1 MFWQETT
8 KEEVFIPPDTI
19 QDLAFNIH
27 SKILPMDHAYPLA
40 QAVLQHL
47 PWLEEV
53 GGGIFDISVSDGNGW
68 EQNKDGFYYPS
79 RRSKLI
85 LRLPKTHLDQALT
98 LVGQTLSLGDYE
110 VAVVKAL
117 KPKLLSDMPVVF
129 AKGVVCES
137 DMSENDFLQQCYQE
151 LQDLGIQVKK
161 MLAGLDTTLQTDQG
175 LVHAKSLMI
184 ADLGKAESVHI
195 QEVGLGPFRTLGCG
209 LFLPHKDI
217 ETL

>member
-8 KEEVFIPPDTI
+8 KEEVFTLPDTI

-27 SKILPMDHAYPLA
+27 SKILPIDHAYLLS
-40 QAVLQHL
+40 QAVLEHL

-79 RRSKLI
+79 KRSKLI
-85 LRLPKTHLDQALT
+85 LRLPKTHLDQALVLVDKT
-98 LVGQTLSLGDYE
+98 LLLGDYE
-110 VAVVKAL
+110 VKVVKAL

-129 AKGVVCES
+129 AKGVVCNEN
-137 DMSENDFLQQCYQE
+137 MSENDFLQQCYE
-151 LQDLGIQVKK
+151 ALSDLDIKVKK
-161 MLAGLDTTLQTDQG
+161 MLAGLDHTLQTDQG
-175 LVHAKSLMI
+175 AVYTKSLMI
-184 ADLGKAESVHI
+184 ADLGKAESVRI
-195 QEVGLGPFRTLGCG
+195 QEQGLGPLRTLGCG

>member
-8 KEEVFIPPDTI
+8 KEEVFIPPDAI

-85 LRLPKTHLDQALT
+85 LRLPKTHLDQALS

-110 VAVVKAL
+110 VKVVKAL

-129 AKGVVCES
+129 AKGVVCKA

-161 MLAGLDTTLQTDQG
+161 MLAGLESTLQTDQG
-175 LVHAKSLMI
+175 LIHAKSLMI

-209 LFLPHKDI
+209 LFLPQID
-217 ETL
+217 L

>member
-85 LRLPKTHLDQALT
+85 LRLPKTHLDQALS
-98 LVGQTLSLGDYE
+98 LVGKTLSLGEYE

-129 AKGVVCES
+129 AKGVVCEA

-161 MLAGLDTTLQTDQG
+161 MLAGLDTTLQTNQG
-175 LVHAKSLMI
+175 LIHAKSLMI
-184 ADLGKAESVHI
+184 ADLGKAESVRI

>member
-8 KEEVFIPPDTI
+8 KEEVFIPPDAI

-85 LRLPKTHLDQALT
+85 LRLPKTHLDQALS

-110 VAVVKAL
+110 VKVVKAL

-129 AKGVVCES
+129 AKGVVCKA

-161 MLAGLDTTLQTDQG
+161 MLAGLESTLQTDQG
-175 LVHAKSLMI
+175 LIHAKSLMI

-195 QEVGLGPFRTLGCG
+195 QEVGLGPLRTLGCG